1 MTSADCFNRKILYKR
16 MKTLLFVYCMVM
28 GMVQVYSRSSGS
40 GNSSRSKQKVSYT
53 FSSWKG
59 ENSIENMGH
68 PRELH
73 AQRPSPMTRRRR
85 LQHHDNEEE
94 DRILVHDERFV
105 QYENHPH
112 DDDSGT
118 RSRLRNLVEVNNES
132 LFKPIR
138 MHFDTTELELW
149 TMTSKEYM
157 RKVQYL
163 KTMVLP
169 GMAQVWSEALAVV
182 PVSQRLKMDF
192 AWCPFGNPTKSTAFI
207 NGGVQHTDLVIFVT
221 ANSDVCASGAT
232 LASAYSCFW
241 DQYERPTGGNIDF
254 CLDTITVPSSFQ
266 TTTDNMDV
274 LKGVTN
280 TNSKASLQQT
290 NSSTTSTNTNTTTTT
305 PVKEESLED
314 TKLLKQAVGT
324 AIHEFAHVLGI
335 TSSDLL
341 FFYDWKT
348 GRPRTG
354 HPQKEH
360 VTCVNGQTEYH
371 RMPSKDVLQFTKSD
385 QDVISYFVV
394 TPTVQQVVQNQFNCP
409 TALGARLENQPT
421 NGDCFGSHFDERH
434 YFTENMSPVIGAVPE
449 VFSSLTLA
457 LLEDSGWYIPNY
469 KQAQVSPFGHLAGCD
484 FLDKPCINQG
494 TIPTYSKG
502 FFCNKE
508 YSFNMKG
515 QFIGSFGCDPTHT
528 HIASCDLVDYSKTN
542 RGIIP
547 PPKPYRYF
555 PQNPNLGSVTR
566 TADYCPTYSLDAVPC
581 VGIGEYV
588 SKVPKLSGNLHS
600 IEHSGKQSKC
610 FESNNKRPL
619 CLQTKCDKKSNTVKF
634 YVDNKEYTCL
644 QDDQAIE
651 IASNVVIRCPRLAS
665 ICPNLICPS
674 NCSGAGICK
683 NLSSEK
689 TAIPKCECFDKSDT
703 TSGCYGNSL
712 HVVNRQSWQQAIS
725 SSHPILPSWMIM
737 MTTLSIGVFFFK

>member
-1 MTSADCFNRKILYKR
+1 
-16 MKTLLFVYCMVM
+16 MVL
-28 GMVQVYSRSSGS
+28 GMVQADNRSS
-40 GNSSRSKQKVSYT
+40 NSNSNSDSSSSSSKQDKSYT

-59 ENSIENMGH
+59 ENSLENMGH

-73 AQRPSPMTRRRR
+73 AKRPTPMTRRRR
-85 LQHHDNEEE
+85 LQHSDDDDEEEEEE
-94 DRILVHDERFV
+94 DRIPVHDERFV
-105 QYENHPH
+105 QYDNHPH
-112 DDDSGT
+112 NNDSGT
-118 RSRLRNLVEVNNES
+118 RSRLRNLAEKDNDN

-149 TMTSKEYM
+149 TLTSKEYM

-169 GMAQVWSEALAVV
+169 KMAQIWSDALAVV
-182 PVSQRLKMDF
+182 PVSQKLKMDF
-192 AWCPFGNPTKSTAFI
+192 AWCPFGNPTTSEAFL

-254 CLDTITVPSSFQ
+254 CLDTITVPSSFDP
-266 TTTDNMDV
+266 TTSSNINV
-274 LKGVTN
+274 LKEVTN
-280 TNSKASLQQT
+280 NNSKASLQQT
-290 NSSTTSTNTNTTTTT
+290 NSSTTSPTTTNTTDTFT
-305 PVKEESLED
+305 PVKDESLED
-314 TKLLKQAVGT
+314 VRLLKQAVGT

-348 GRPRTG
+348 GQPRTAN
-354 HPQKEH
+354 PQKEH

-371 RMPSKDVLQFTKSD
+371 RMPSKDVLQYTKSD
-385 QDVISYFVV
+385 QDVVSYVV
-394 TPTVQQVVQNQFNCP
+394 KTPKVQQVVQNQFNCP

-449 VFSSLTLA
+449 VFSSLTLS

-494 TIPTYSKG
+494 TIPPYSKG
-502 FFCNKE
+502 YFCNKE

-515 QFIGSFGCDPTHT
+515 KFTGGFGCDPTHT
-528 HIASCDLVDYSKTN
+528 HIAACDLVDYSKTN

-547 PPKPYRYF
+547 PPKPFRYF
-555 PQNPNLGSVTR
+555 PQNPVR
-566 TADYCPTYSLDAVPC
+566 
-581 VGIGEYV
+581 V
-588 SKVPKLSGNLHS
+588 SYQS
-600 IEHSGKQSKC
+600 I
-610 FESNNKRPL
+610 L
-619 CLQTKCDKKSNTVKF
+619 
-634 YVDNKEYTCL
+634 
-644 QDDQAIE
+644 
-651 IASNVVIRCPRLAS
+651 
-665 ICPNLICPS
+665 
-674 NCSGAGICK
+674 
-683 NLSSEK
+683 
-689 TAIPKCECFDKSDT
+689 
-703 TSGCYGNSL
+703 
-712 HVVNRQSWQQAIS
+712 
-725 SSHPILPSWMIM
+725 
-737 MTTLSIGVFFFK
+737 